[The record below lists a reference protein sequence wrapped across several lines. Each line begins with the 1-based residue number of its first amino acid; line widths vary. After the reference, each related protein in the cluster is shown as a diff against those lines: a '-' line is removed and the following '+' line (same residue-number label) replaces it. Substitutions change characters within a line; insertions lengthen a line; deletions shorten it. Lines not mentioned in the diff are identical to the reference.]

1 MDTITR
7 PVVMALPEL
16 LRYLTPGETPDAP
29 PSVLPLRNGR
39 LRDDEFGTT
48 PTEDELTAR
57 REYQSEWVDDPRAG
71 DIAQQAVAV
80 TTTNLGALY
89 LLEGRREAAVDALDE
104 AAGWFREV
112 EGTNPTRTV
121 FALLGQAVVTY
132 NRAVLDLDAGRPAE
146 TTRRRD
152 QALQILNRVPKDS
165 RDDEYA
171 FIRAALVAL
180 PV

>member
-1 MDTITR
+1 MHTTTR

-16 LRYLTPGETPDAP
+16 LRYLTPGETPDDP
-29 PSVLPLRNGR
+29 PSVLPVGTRR
-39 LRDDEFGTT
+39 PRDDEFGTT
-48 PTEDELTAR
+48 PTEHELKAR
-57 REYQSEWVDDPRAG
+57 HEYQSLWVDDPRAG

-89 LLEGRREAAVDALDE
+89 LLDGRHEAAVDALDE
-104 AAGWFREV
+104 AGGWFREV
-112 EGTNPTRTV
+112 EGTNPTRTL
-121 FALLGQAVVTY
+121 FALLGQAVVMY
-132 NRAVLDLDAGRPAE
+132 NRAVLDLDAGHPAAAVG
-146 TTRRRD
+146 RRD
-152 QALQILNRVPKDS
+152 RALQILNRVPQTA